1 MAIGSFFTSFE
12 WSAFINALILGISIA
27 SIWLI
32 AALGLTIIY
41 GAAGVI
47 NMAHGEFI
55 MLGAYSSY
63 MLQNFL
69 ELPFVLCVPASFLI
83 VAAVGLVLER
93 GLIRY
98 LYKRPLDTLLATFG
112 VSLVL
117 MQGVRL
123 IFGSDPK
130 YIAVPPIFSSNIQ
143 FAFVN
148 ISVFRLVVL
157 HVTMAIVAALWAL
170 FYRTRFGVQVRAVM
184 QDKEMAASFGVNAD
198 RIYMLTFALG
208 AGLAV
213 RRPQHRPSD
222 DGDGLRRAGLSG
234 RRGRRWNACRQRGR
248 GWRNGRAAID
258 LRLFHQRHLRSF
270 RSVRADCGVPAD
282 TTSGA
287 IHAGCKASLAASVPD
302 REGTRRK

>member
-1 MAIGSFFTSFE
+1 MAIGSFFTTFE

-69 ELPFVLCVPASFLI
+69 GLPFVLCVPASFLI

-130 YIAVPPIFSSNIQ
+130 YIAVPPIFTSNIQ
-143 FAFVN
+143 FGFVN

-157 HVTMAIVAALWAL
+157 LVTMAIVAALWAL

-184 QDKEMAASFGVNAD
+184 QDKEMAASFGVNSD

-208 AGLAV
+208 AGLAGLAGSLFGV
-213 RRPQHRPSD
+213 LNIVLPTMGTAYVVQAFLVVVVGGGTLAGSVAAGGATGELQSIFAYFTNDTFARFVLFVLIVVFLRIRPQ
-222 DGDGLRRAGLSG
+222 GLFTPAAKRR
-234 RRGRRWNACRQRGR
+234 
-248 GWRNGRAAID
+248 
-258 LRLFHQRHLRSF
+258 
-270 RSVRADCGVPAD
+270 
-282 TTSGA
+282 
-287 IHAGCKASLAASVPD
+287 
-302 REGTRRK
+302 

>member
-1 MAIGSFFTSFE
+1 MAIGSFFTTFE

-69 ELPFVLCVPASFLI
+69 GLPFVLCVPASFLI

-130 YIAVPPIFSSNIQ
+130 YIAVPPIFTSNIQ
-143 FAFVN
+143 FGFVN
-148 ISVFRLVVL
+148 LSVFRLVVL
-157 HVTMAIVAALWAL
+157 LVTMAIVAALWAL

-208 AGLAV
+208 AGLAGLAGSLFGV
-213 RRPQHRPSD
+213 LNIVLPTMGTAYVVQAFLVVVVGGGTLAGSVAAGGATGELQSIFAYFTNDTFARFVLVVLIVVFLRIRPQ
-222 DGDGLRRAGLSG
+222 GLFTPAAKRR
-234 RRGRRWNACRQRGR
+234 
-248 GWRNGRAAID
+248 
-258 LRLFHQRHLRSF
+258 
-270 RSVRADCGVPAD
+270 
-282 TTSGA
+282 
-287 IHAGCKASLAASVPD
+287 
-302 REGTRRK
+302 

>member
-1 MAIGSFFTSFE
+1 MALGSFFGSFDL
-12 WSAFINALILGISIA
+12 SAFFNALILGISIA

-41 GAAGVI
+41 GTAGVI

-63 MLQNFL
+63 MLQNYVG
-69 ELPFVLCVPASFLI
+69 LPFLLCVPAAFII
-83 VAAVGLVLER
+83 VGAVGLVLER

-130 YIAVPPIFSSNIQ
+130 YLAVPSIFTSNFQ
-143 FAFVN
+143 LGFVN
-148 ISVFRLVVL
+148 ISAFRVIVLAITIALVV
-157 HVTMAIVAALWAL
+157 ALWAL

-184 QDKEMAASFGVNAD
+184 QD
-198 RIYMLTFALG
+198 
-208 AGLAV
+208 
-213 RRPQHRPSD
+213 RRWQRPS
-222 DGDGLRRAGLSG
+222 
-234 RRGRRWNACRQRGR
+234 
-248 GWRNGRAAID
+248 
-258 LRLFHQRHLRSF
+258 
-270 RSVRADCGVPAD
+270 
-282 TTSGA
+282 
-287 IHAGCKASLAASVPD
+287 ASIPTGS
-302 REGTRRK
+302 TC

>member
-1 MAIGSFFTSFE
+1 MVAGSFFGSFDIT
-12 WSAFINALILGISIA
+12 AFINALILGISIA

-41 GAAGVI
+41 GTAGVI

-63 MLQNFL
+63 MLQNYL
-69 ELPFVLCVPASFLI
+69 GLPFLLCVPAAFVI
-83 VAAVGLVLER
+83 VGAVGLVLER

-130 YIAVPPIFSSNIQ
+130 YLAVPPIFTSNFQ
-143 FAFVN
+143 LGFVN
-148 ISVFRLVVL
+148 ISAFRVIVLGITISLVV
-157 HVTMAIVAALWAL
+157 ALWAL

-184 QDKEMAASFGVNAD
+184 QDKEMAASFGINSD
-198 RIYMLTFALG
+198 RIYMLTFAIG
-208 AGLAV
+208 AGLAGLAGSLFGV
-213 RRPQHRPSD
+213 LNIVLPTMGTGYVVQAFLVVVVGGGTLAGSVIAGGATGELQSVFAYFTNDTFARFMLYVLIVVFLRIRPQGLFAPSAK
-222 DGDGLRRAGLSG
+222 RR
-234 RRGRRWNACRQRGR
+234 
-248 GWRNGRAAID
+248 
-258 LRLFHQRHLRSF
+258 
-270 RSVRADCGVPAD
+270 
-282 TTSGA
+282 
-287 IHAGCKASLAASVPD
+287 
-302 REGTRRK
+302 

>member
-1 MAIGSFFTSFE
+1 MAIGSFFTTFE

-63 MLQNFL
+63 MLQEFIG
-69 ELPFVLCVPASFLI
+69 LPFVLCVPASFLI
-83 VAAVGLVLER
+83 VGAVGLALER

-130 YIAVPPIFSSNIQ
+130 YIAVPSIFSSNIQ

-148 ISVFRLVVL
+148 VSVFRLVVL
-157 HVTMAIVAALWAL
+157 LVTMAIVAALWAL

-184 QDKEMAASFGVNAD
+184 QDKEMAASFGVNSD

-208 AGLAV
+208 AGLAGLAGSLFGV
-213 RRPQHRPSD
+213 LNIVLPTMGTAYVVQAFLVVVVGGGTLAGSVAAGGATGELQSIFAYFTNDTFARFVLFVLIVVFLRIRPQ
-222 DGDGLRRAGLSG
+222 GLFTPAAKRR
-234 RRGRRWNACRQRGR
+234 
-248 GWRNGRAAID
+248 
-258 LRLFHQRHLRSF
+258 
-270 RSVRADCGVPAD
+270 
-282 TTSGA
+282 
-287 IHAGCKASLAASVPD
+287 
-302 REGTRRK
+302 

>member
-1 MAIGSFFTSFE
+1 MALGSFFGSFDL
-12 WSAFINALILGISIA
+12 SAFFNALILGVSIA

-41 GAAGVI
+41 GTAGVI

-63 MLQNFL
+63 MLQDYFG
-69 ELPFVLCVPASFLI
+69 LPFLLCVPAAFII

-130 YIAVPPIFSSNIQ
+130 YLAVPPIFTSNFQ
-143 FAFVN
+143 LGFVN
-148 ISVFRLVVL
+148 ISAFRVVVL
-157 HVTMAIVAALWAL
+157 AITIALVAALWRCSTEPVSACRSARSC
-170 FYRTRFGVQVRAVM
+170 RTRRWPPPS
-184 QDKEMAASFGVNAD
+184 ASIPTGS
-198 RIYMLTFALG
+198 T
-208 AGLAV
+208 
-213 RRPQHRPSD
+213 
-222 DGDGLRRAGLSG
+222 
-234 RRGRRWNACRQRGR
+234 C
-248 GWRNGRAAID
+248 
-258 LRLFHQRHLRSF
+258 
-270 RSVRADCGVPAD
+270 
-282 TTSGA
+282 
-287 IHAGCKASLAASVPD
+287 
-302 REGTRRK
+302 